1 MLSNLIAIILAML
14 ESKSKGWFTKL
25 IGVAMIKGAIV
36 EFVDVEVEEDIVEVI
51 IGTVVESAMFWYHE
65 RIFDIGHQWRKFWHE
80 LN

>member
-36 EFVDVEVEEDIVEVI
+36 EFADMEVEEDIVEVI

-65 RIFDIGHQWRKFWHE
+65 RIFDIGHQRRKIWHE